1 MKNLV
6 APVIGVAVNIAAL
19 TVAMQVQRQVTRA
32 MMGEQ
37 IVLQEAYGNAGAQYV
52 QAAKG
57 LQDIALLR
65 KEEVAMINYE
75 TRSTEILTEAH
86 LEELRAELKEIVT
99 KKNAAKASRDKAVA
113 LKEEQQ
119 RLSEVHEAILANMA
133 LEDRAGSNRERLMND
148 RAAGVARALN
158 QEKRAASEMRKQA
171 EKEFRISNEIAES
184 MHEQSRIEAKRIDDA
199 NAKMAAQQARL
210 YGLTG
215 AFMALGSVMM
225 MTAKTEKQMRA
236 GVILTTGAMA
246 AMAAVQL
253 TQGLRALFA
262 VKAEESLI
270 KTMLAA
276 NTTMW
281 EKTLALEINT
291 GALARNTAAEL
302 ANTVAVGEKGIMV
315 TTVGSGKNS
324 AGILALA
331 KNLKYLVGTFAA
343 LAVAYTIMQ
352 EISEYIGKRAANNI
366 EKFTANTDNAAYSTE
381 KLVETLEAQE
391 WTTKNVATAIEKQT
405 TVVEDAMRI
414 GGKRGQEE
422 VDKALELLGIY
433 REIQN
438 ILDNHVG
445 SKQLFTE
452 EQETGINK
460 IFDEMEALD
469 AMTDKYGDLTKRG
482 LASYN
487 EEILAMGRPSLI
499 GQFGARQAYGFSS
512 AVIDQKPLTELYME
526 HHDSLQDLIQT
537 YPQLD
542 RLIEKTGATTKEEF
556 LDVLEQTPDLW
567 DEFFGVTSDGMQN
580 IASDLDTIT
589 GSMYEFNNAREE
601 LFYGMAASNVTG
613 DLVRQVVNRGVENL
627 IATTEVIMTNN
638 FNGMTTEA
646 AAEEILNA
654 IERGAGTRGIN
665 LAVVQD

>member
-1 MKNLV
+1 
-6 APVIGVAVNIAAL
+6 
-19 TVAMQVQRQVTRA
+19 
-32 MMGEQ
+32 
-37 IVLQEAYGNAGAQYV
+37 
-52 QAAKG
+52 
-57 LQDIALLR
+57 
-65 KEEVAMINYE
+65 
-75 TRSTEILTEAH
+75 
-86 LEELRAELKEIVT
+86 
-99 KKNAAKASRDKAVA
+99 
-113 LKEEQQ
+113 
-119 RLSEVHEAILANMA
+119 
-133 LEDRAGSNRERLMND
+133 
-148 RAAGVARALN
+148 
-158 QEKRAASEMRKQA
+158 
-171 EKEFRISNEIAES
+171 
-184 MHEQSRIEAKRIDDA
+184 
-199 NAKMAAQQARL
+199 
-210 YGLTG
+210 
-215 AFMALGSVMM
+215 
-225 MTAKTEKQMRA
+225 
-236 GVILTTGAMA
+236 
-246 AMAAVQL
+246 
-253 TQGLRALFA
+253 
-262 VKAEESLI
+262 
-270 KTMLAA
+270 
-276 NTTMW
+276 
-281 EKTLALEINT
+281 
-291 GALARNTAAEL
+291 
-302 ANTVAVGEKGIMV
+302 
-315 TTVGSGKNS
+315 
-324 AGILALA
+324 
-331 KNLKYLVGTFAA
+331 
-343 LAVAYTIMQ
+343 
-352 EISEYIGKRAANNI
+352 
-366 EKFTANTDNAAYSTE
+366 
-381 KLVETLEAQE
+381 
-391 WTTKNVATAIEKQT
+391 
-405 TVVEDAMRI
+405 
-414 GGKRGQEE
+414 
-422 VDKALELLGIY
+422 
-433 REIQN
+433 
-438 ILDNHVG
+438 LDNHVG